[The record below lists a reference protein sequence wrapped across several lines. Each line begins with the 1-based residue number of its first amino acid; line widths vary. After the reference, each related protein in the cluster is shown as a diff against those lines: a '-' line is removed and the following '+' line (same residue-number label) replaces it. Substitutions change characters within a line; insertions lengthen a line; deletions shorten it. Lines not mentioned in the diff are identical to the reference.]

1 MFFASGK
8 KKTALLEQR
17 IGDLETENANLR
29 RELTAERAKHNDKQ
43 TAKFSSDHY
52 SDDLQRLF
60 AAFRSYRLSLSE
72 SQKTIFTLAQQLRGE
87 LKESLGTT
95 TQAVA
100 SRDAVIA
107 IANQLNQLAIDSR
120 GALEKVVGLQE
131 SAQKIGGI
139 VHLIKEIADQT
150 NLLALN
156 AAIEAARAGEA
167 GRGFAVV
174 ADEVRKLADR
184 TTHATSDISQ
194 LVAMIQSETVTAQQ
208 SIGNLATQSETF
220 SGQGQCA
227 SASIDSVTAL
237 AQNMERTVATAAL
250 SSFVEVIKI
259 DHLLFK
265 FDVYQVFM
273 RTADKRSDEF
283 AVDRACRLGK
293 WYYEGEGH
301 KYFSNLDGY
310 RALEKPHQ
318 DVHHHGRAAVDLFHA
333 GKIDS
338 GVQAIEKMEVASMS
352 VLQCL
357 ERIAR
362 DGGSKPESFFV
373 SLSHTD

>member
-17 IGDLETENANLR
+17 IGDLETENASLR
-29 RELTAERAKHNDKQ
+29 NELAAARAQHHDKQ
-43 TAKFSSDHY
+43 LGKVSSDQY
-52 SDDLQRLF
+52 SDDLRRLF
-60 AAFRSYRLSLSE
+60 ASFRSYRLSLSE
-72 SQKTIFTLAQQLRGE
+72 SQQTLSMLAQQLSGE
-87 LKESLGTT
+87 LKESLGT
-95 TQAVA
+95 AKLA
-100 SRDAVIA
+100 INSRDTVIA
-107 IANQLNQLAIDSR
+107 IANELNQLAVDSR

-131 SAQKIGGI
+131 GAQKIGGI

-194 LVAMIQSETVTAQQ
+194 LVAMIQGETVTAQH
-208 SIGNLATQSETF
+208 SIGNLSTQSETF
-220 SGQGQCA
+220 SGQGQRA
-227 SASIDSVTAL
+227 STSIDSITRL
-237 AQNMERTVATAAL
+237 AQHMERTVSVATL
-250 SSFVEVIKI
+250 RSFVEVVKI

-273 RTADKRSDEF
+273 RTADKRSNDF
-283 AVDRACRLGK
+283 AIHRDCRLGK
-293 WYYEGEGH
+293 WYYEGEGN

-310 RALEKPHQ
+310 RAMEKPHQ
-318 DVHHHGRAAVDLFHA
+318 DVHQHGRTAVDLFHDGEVGA
-333 GKIDS
+333 
-338 GVQAIEKMEVASMS
+338 GVQAIEQMEAASMS

-357 ERIAR
+357 ERMAK
-362 DGGSKPESFFV
+362 DGESRPESFMA
-373 SLSHTD
+373 SLSHAE